1 MMLDWQR
8 LHFSAVMSNTCQH
21 SETKLRKSSVI
32 HWSAP
37 QPDVH
42 ITEAVIMSTENI
54 TEQPTRE
61 ISKHM
66 FHINVVYNLIIYFS
80 PNN

>member
-21 SETKLRKSSVI
+21 SETKLRKSSVTD
-32 HWSAP
+32 WSAP

>member
-21 SETKLRKSSVI
+21 SETKLRKSSVTD
-32 HWSAP
+32 WSVP

-42 ITEAVIMSTENI
+42 ITEAVIMLTENI

>member
-21 SETKLRKSSVI
+21 SETKLRKSGVTD
-32 HWSAP
+32 WSAP

-42 ITEAVIMSTENI
+42 ITEAVIMLTENI